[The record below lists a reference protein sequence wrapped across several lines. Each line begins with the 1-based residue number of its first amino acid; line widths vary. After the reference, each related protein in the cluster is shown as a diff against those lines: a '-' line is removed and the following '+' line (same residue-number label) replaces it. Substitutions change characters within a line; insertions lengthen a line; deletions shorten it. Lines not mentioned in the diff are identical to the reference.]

1 VQRLLIRIA
10 MNKSKFKIFSKEK
23 GTIHP
28 RNKMLGGYD
37 FDLLTGVNPNL
48 TEFVILNPSGV
59 KTIDFSNSMAVKALN
74 TALLKKSYNINTWDV
89 PTGYLVPPI
98 PGRADH
104 IHHLADML
112 ASTNKDIIP
121 IGRSMRIMD
130 IGVGS
135 SCVYPIIGSR
145 EYGWSFVG
153 TDVDEDALKSART
166 IINADK
172 ELKDLVELR
181 LQKDPK
187 SVLKGVLTA
196 EDDFDLI
203 MCNPPFHATFEDMKT
218 AVERKWNNLK
228 LKPEGS
234 PHLNFGGVET
244 ELIYPGG
251 ELAFV
256 LRMAAE
262 SVLFKKNVY
271 WFSSLISKEENLQP
285 LYNVLGKMDTT
296 EVRTVEMIHGQK
308 KSRIVAWTFLTEYGQ
323 RGWREGHWWTAEPK

>member
-1 VQRLLIRIA
+1 MALT
-10 MNKSKFKIFSKEK
+10 NKSKFKIISKEK
-23 GTIHP
+23 GDIHP
-28 RNKMLGGYD
+28 RNTMLAGYD
-37 FDLLTGVNPNL
+37 FDVLTAAIPAIA
-48 TEFVILNPSGV
+48 EFVILNPAGT
-59 KTIDFSNSMAVKALN
+59 KTIDFSNSTAVKMLN
-74 TALLKKSYNINTWDV
+74 TALMKHYYKITTWDV
-89 PTGYLVPPI
+89 PQGYLVPPV

-112 ASTNKDIIP
+112 ASVNKDLIP
-121 IGRSMRIMD
+121 VGRSMRILD

-135 SCVYPIIGSR
+135 SCIYPIIGSR

-153 TDVDEDALKSART
+153 TDVDEVALKSAQT
-166 IINADK
+166 IVNADK
-172 ELKDLVELR
+172 QLKDLVSLR
-181 LQKDPK
+181 LQKDNK

-203 MCNPPFHATFEDMKT
+203 MCNPPFHATFDDMQA
-218 AVERKWNNLK
+218 AVERKWNNLR

-271 WFSSLISKEENLQP
+271 WFSSLISKDENLQP
-285 LYNVLGKMDTT
+285 LYNVLAKMDTT
-296 EVRTVEMIHGQK
+296 EIRTVEMVHGQK
-308 KSRIVAWTFLTEYGQ
+308 RSRIVAWTFHTEYGQ
-323 RGWREGHWWTAEPK
+323 RGWRESHWWTSEQ